1 MAQSQSGKWV
11 SSVGSTG
18 GGKNYR
24 SRRPMNFYGVIALI
38 VVLGLASIVWARYEY
53 RNSAPAAASTSLPPL
68 VNTTVFSGLG
78 IDVCGTLQPSLP
90 ASTKTTGALVIGA
103 DGVVKVAPTTKAE
116 AGIHANV
123 QAMAAGYT
131 GMEATSSTL
140 KVPAT
145 STASAVDLKNGDA
158 CPSGTRDAGQKG
170 VVVVSHWSSFASKSP
185 TLSNNP
191 AAIRLTGNS
200 LVTLAFLPSGS
211 KPQKPSQTTIN
222 AMLTAAQSG
231 STTPTTAGT
240 TGTATTVPATT
251 TTSAA
256 TTTTGK

>member
-1 MAQSQSGKWV
+1 
-11 SSVGSTG
+11 
-18 GGKNYR
+18 
-24 SRRPMNFYGVIALI
+24 MNFYGVIAII
-38 VVLGLASIVWARYEY
+38 VVLGLGSIVWARYEY
-53 RNSAPAAASTSLPPL
+53 RNSGPAAASTTLPPL

-78 IDVCGTLQPSLP
+78 IDVCGSLQPSLP
-90 ASTKTTGALVIGA
+90 ASTKTKGALLIGSE
-103 DGVVKVAPTTKAE
+103 GVVKVAPTTKAQ
-116 AGIHANV
+116 AGIHANA
-123 QAMAAGYT
+123 QAMAAAYT

-158 CPSGTRDAGQKG
+158 CPSGTRDAGKKG
-170 VVVVSHWSSFASKSP
+170 VVVVSYWSNFASKSP
-185 TLSNNP
+185 TLSSNP
-191 AAIRLTGNS
+191 AAVRLTGNS

-211 KPQKPSQTTIN
+211 KPQKPTQATIN

-240 TGTATTVPATT
+240 TGTATTIPSTT
-251 TTSAA
+251 TTAA